1 MKVVLHPGIL
11 LMNRLSFAMKFS
23 LICVLFF
30 IPLLWTSFY
39 LVRDVHQQWRD
50 AENLLSGL
58 PLLQRALTLQDRLSL
73 LQDLTLIQERLSP
86 SDRTSESLATISRAE
101 QEALKLTKQLAE
113 DEAVLVA
120 GFEEKR
126 GEMQQGIEKLIAL
139 SGPAPKRES
148 AEQLVQRGE
157 LFLQHILSQLGLS
170 RDAQPLVRQ
179 VGELLSVTAPE
190 IMRMFQGAR
199 REGAAALGQKFL
211 GGNSSIL
218 LDRLVGEIEQ
228 AGGSYGIRLDGLLAA
243 AHGDTELARLAK
255 LSQESLAEARTLV
268 DEEVLSA
275 VDLTAPWT
283 QFFERMTVL
292 VERHQQLNAQ
302 ALGTLGQE
310 LQARAVQ
317 AGRQMILLIAA
328 LVGVFLLILYLYAAF
343 YMSTRRT
350 LGHLGDAMQRVAAG
364 DMTTNLLVDS
374 HDELADLGRVFNSTV
389 GQIQELIRRVSG
401 VAAQVGVQTGQVQS
415 VSAESSRAA
424 TEQRAQLEQVATAM
438 NELSA
443 TAQEVARGAVAAA
456 DCARSANDETVR
468 GRDRVREQVAGIQ
481 KVAAE
486 IDRSMLV
493 INQLAVDS
501 NAIGQVLDV
510 IKSIAEQTN
519 LLALNAAIEAAR
531 AGEQG
536 RGFAVVA
543 DEVRTLARRTQQSTT
558 EIEQM
563 IVNLR
568 QRVGE
573 TVGSMAESHRIAGA
587 TASQADHVAVALDN
601 ILNAIGTIVDQSQ
614 QIAAAAEQQTAVSLE
629 IDKNLVEINQMG
641 VLTSQGAER
650 AEQASQALHGQ
661 VDNLQQV
668 IGTFRI

>member
-1 MKVVLHPGIL
+1 MKFLLSPGIS

-23 LICVLFF
+23 LICILFF
-30 IPLLWTSFY
+30 IPLLGTSYY
-39 LVRDVHQQWRD
+39 LVRDVHQQWR
-50 AENLLSGL
+50 AAQNLLNGL
-58 PLLQRALTLQDRLSL
+58 PLLQRALTLHDRLGL

-86 SDRTSESLATISRAE
+86 SDRTSDSAATISRAE
-101 QEALKLTKQLAE
+101 QEALALVRQMAGDDAL
-113 DEAVLVA
+113 LVA

-126 GEMQQGIEKLIAL
+126 GEMQQGIEQLIAL
-139 SGPAPKRES
+139 SGAAPKREL
-148 AEQLVQRGE
+148 AGQLVLRGE
-157 LFLQHILSQLGLS
+157 LLQQHILAHLGLS
-170 RDAQPLVRQ
+170 RDAHPLVRQ
-179 VGELLSVTAPE
+179 VGELLGVTAPE
-190 IMRMFQGAR
+190 IVRMFQGAR

-218 LDRLVGEIEQ
+218 LDRLVEEIEQ
-228 AGGSYGIRLDGLLAA
+228 AGGSYGLQLDGVMAA
-243 AHGDTELARLAK
+243 AHGDVELTRLAK
-255 LSQESLAEARTLV
+255 LSLESLDEARRQV

-275 VDLTAPWT
+275 VDLTAPWMP
-283 QFFERMTVL
+283 FFERMSGL
-292 VERHQQLNAQ
+292 IERHQRLSEQ
-302 ALGTLGQE
+302 ALAVLGQE
-310 LQARAVQ
+310 LQARA
-317 AGRQMILLIAA
+317 AEASRQMVLLITA
-328 LVGVFLLILYLYAAF
+328 LVGVFLLILYLYASF

-350 LGHLGDAMQRVAAG
+350 LGRLGEAMQRVAAG
-364 DMTTNLLVDS
+364 DMTANLLVDS
-374 HDELADLGRVFNSTV
+374 RDELADLGRVFNGTV

-401 VAAQVGVQTGQVQS
+401 VAAQVNDQTGQVQS
-415 VSAESSRAA
+415 ISAQSSRAA

-468 GRDRVREQVAGIQ
+468 GRDRVREQVSGIQ
-481 KVAAE
+481 RVAAE

-493 INQLAVDS
+493 INQLAADS

-563 IVNLR
+563 IANLR

-573 TVGSMAESHRIAGA
+573 TVGSMAESHRVAGA
-587 TASQADHVAVALDN
+587 TASEADHVEVALDN
-601 ILNAIGTIVDQSQ
+601 ILRAIGTIVDQSQ

-641 VLTSQGAER
+641 ALTAEGAER